1 MVAWETPRRDA
12 GGIETLWI
20 VLAVIGAACY
30 AGGVI
35 AYARSNPGTVIP
47 WSKQPEG
54 EKPWMAVLRGIGIV
68 LVLLGVVMWAIT
80 RSATWEGPGLGWLAG
95 LLIVAFLLPAAI
107 VIMVVNS
114 RISRNEKERHGRP

>member
-1 MVAWETPRRDA
+1 M
-12 GGIETLWI
+12 ETLWI

-68 LVLLGVVMWAIT
+68 LVLL
-80 RSATWEGPGLGWLAG
+80 AG
-95 LLIVAFLLPAAI
+95 LLLMLPVKPKQSQI
-107 VIMVVNS
+107 
-114 RISRNEKERHGRP
+114 E

>member
-1 MVAWETPRRDA
+1 
-12 GGIETLWI
+12 
-20 VLAVIGAACY
+20 
-30 AGGVI
+30 
-35 AYARSNPGTVIP
+35 VIP
-47 WSKQPEG
+47 WSKQPDG